1 MQTVWQDVRYG
12 LRMLAKNRGFSLIV
26 ILTLALGIGANT
38 AIFSVINAVLLR
50 PLPFKDPAQLVD
62 LRVTENAPGNYP
74 LTGEDYLDWVAQNR
88 TFEAMTLYGWDHGVN
103 TSGSDSSEPAV
114 IVDTQANFFL
124 NLGVQPL
131 LGRTFVAGEDQ
142 PGKNHVAIL
151 NFRFWRQRFG
161 GRLDAI
167 TQNIELNNE
176 AYTVIGV
183 MPVWFNFPAA
193 TDIWTPLD
201 MSRKNLGGRGN
212 HQWRAFGRVKPGTSI
227 AQARADLVVLSE
239 RLSKQYRDANDIE
252 RAIVTPL
259 KERLVGNSQA
269 PLLILL
275 GAVGL
280 VLLVA
285 CANVANLMLA
295 RSTSRVR
302 EMAVRSTMG
311 ATRWR
316 LIRQMLTESVLLSA
330 TGAALGMA
338 GAWWC
343 VDILQSAKTLPIPQA
358 NPIQVD
364 AAVLLFTIGVSVLVG
379 VLFGLAPA
387 LQASALSLSE
397 ELKSSAQAV
406 LGPSG
411 WRRIF
416 RDALV
421 IGEIAVSLALL
432 VGAGLLL
439 RSFARM
445 RGADIGVASKNV
457 LTMGINLPPAKY
469 TTLEQKREFF
479 ERLLEKVNHIP
490 GVEAAAVTSELPL
503 EGGNNGYITVP
514 GDTNPADANLL
525 VEWGYITPDYFR
537 AFGIPLLE
545 GRGFTLED
553 AQRGA
558 DVSLRV
564 RAIYDAAKD
573 PAKVKIPPD
582 LLRVA
587 VINRTMALA
596 FWPNLDP
603 IGKTFTNGAGL
614 QTTIIGV
621 VGDVKEW
628 SIAEK
633 AISQAYYP
641 VTEALVWEG
650 FGGRLVVKTSV
661 PPSSAL
667 NAIRGDL
674 RDIDSSLAIFRPRTM
689 DEVIA
694 DNMQGVSLQALLLG
708 VFATL
713 ALILAAVGLYG
724 VMAYLVTQRTH
735 EIGIRVALGAAQS
748 DVLGLVMGQG
758 IKLILLGVV
767 IGIGGAVGLTRL
779 ISTLL
784 YGVSAADPLTFA
796 TVAILLTTVALA
808 ACIIPARRAM
818 RVDPMVALRYE

>member
-1 MQTVWQDVRYG
+1 MQTVWRDVRYA

-88 TFEAMTLYGWDHGVN
+88 TFEAMSLYGWDHGVN

-131 LGRTFVAGEDQ
+131 LGRTFVTGEDQ

-330 TGAALGMA
+330 T
-338 GAWWC
+338 
-343 VDILQSAKTLPIPQA
+343 
-358 NPIQVD
+358 
-364 AAVLLFTIGVSVLVG
+364 
-379 VLFGLAPA
+379 APA

-558 DVSLRV
+558 DLSLRV

-614 QTTIIGV
+614 QTAIIGV

-628 SIAEK
+628 GIAEK
-633 AISQAYYP
+633 AIPQAYYP
-641 VTEALVWEG
+641 VTEALAWEG

-694 DNMQGVSLQALLLG
+694 DNMQGVSLQAVLLG